1 MKIGIYGGTFNP
13 IHEGHMGLALLAK
26 KSYGLDRVL
35 FLPSGDSYM
44 KENVLEPEIRYRM
57 VCLAIGGIDGFE
69 ASDLEIRRSGPTYSY
84 ETIEEFHRL
93 YPHAD
98 LYFLMGEDSLRQI
111 ESWKEPA
118 RLMGQCSLIVAARS
132 DFGITVLEQEK
143 NKSLPGK
150 SLRQYSEELEQKYQT
165 QIYCMEYDMPV
176 SSSKVRNLVKE
187 GSKITGLVP
196 EAVEQFI
203 LKEQL
208 YR

>member
-26 KSYGLDRVL
+26 KRYGLDRVL

-44 KENVLEPEIRYRM
+44 KENVLDPEIRYQM

-93 YPHAD
+93 YPHAE

-118 RLMGQCSLIVAARS
+118 KLMGQCSLIVAARS
-132 DFGITVLEQEK
+132 DCGLTAKEPEK
-143 NKSLPGK
+143 NKSLPEK
-150 SLRQYSEELEQKYQT
+150 SLRQYSEELEQKYHS

-176 SSSKVRNLVKE
+176 SSSKIRKLVKE
-187 GSKITGLVP
+187 GKGITGLVP
-196 EAVEQFI
+196 KAVEQFI

>member
-13 IHEGHMGLALLAK
+13 IHEGHIGLALLAK

-35 FLPSGDSYM
+35 FLPSGNSYM
-44 KENVLEPEIRYRM
+44 KENVLDPEVRFRM
-57 VCLAIGGIDGFE
+57 VCLAIAGMDGFE

-84 ETIEEFHRL
+84 ETIEEFCQL
-93 YPHAD
+93 YPYAD
-98 LYFLMGEDSLRQI
+98 LYFLLGEDSLRQI

-118 RLMGQCSLIVAARS
+118 RLMEQCSLIVAARP
-132 DFGITVLEQEK
+132 DHGITVGKAEK
-143 NKSLPGK
+143 NKPLPEK
-150 SLRQYSEELEQKYQT
+150 SLRQYSDELERKYHT

-176 SSSKVRNLVKE
+176 SSSGIRELVKE
-187 GSKITGLVP
+187 GREITGLVP
-196 EAVEQFI
+196 EAVQQFI